1 MIHTFYG
8 KLRIPEVAI
17 QIEYLACLRYEDVSV
32 LVISIS
38 FILLRTSTY
47 KIKYVAHNPWKKEAI
62 RLGLNI

>member
-17 QIEYLACLRYEDVSV
+17 QIENLASLRYEDVSV

-47 KIKYVAHNPWKKEAI
+47 KINYVAHNELKYVSLQYH
-62 RLGLNI
+62 R